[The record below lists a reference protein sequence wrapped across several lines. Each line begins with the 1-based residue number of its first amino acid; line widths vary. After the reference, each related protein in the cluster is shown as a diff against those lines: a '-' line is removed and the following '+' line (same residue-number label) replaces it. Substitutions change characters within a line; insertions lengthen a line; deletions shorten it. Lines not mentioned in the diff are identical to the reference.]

1 MIKKTIFT
9 LMFVAVMGWVSA
21 QSVQFEWDGHVYEEG
36 ETIECTNDEF
46 GYGEFLQHMQLRN
59 LTSNDLNIII
69 EKDVISNPEN
79 LLNWFCWGLCVSPDV
94 IVSPN
99 PVTLPAN
106 SVTSTEALSFHA
118 LFDEGVYG
126 KVVVK
131 YSAYD
136 EQYPGERS
144 TIVVVFNKS
153 GIGVRESAAVQFGQA
168 YPNPASSMVNF
179 DYNINA
185 GDRASVSVYNLL
197 GQEVRN
203 QQLNSLQGHLSI
215 SVADLNEGIYFC
227 KLFVNSCAVKTEK
240 FVVKK

>member
-9 LMFVAVMGWVSA
+9 LMFMAVMGWVSA
-21 QSVQFEWDGHVYEEG
+21 QSMQFEWNGHVYEEG
-36 ETIECTNDEF
+36 ETVECTNDEY
-46 GYGEFLQHMQLRN
+46 GIGEFIQHMQLRN
-59 LTSNDLNIII
+59 LTSSDLNVII
-69 EKDVISNPEN
+69 EKEVVVDLEGTINI
-79 LLNWFCWGLCVSPDV
+79 FCWGSCFGPDTF
-94 IVSPN
+94 ISPN
-99 PVTLPAN
+99 PVTVAAN

-118 LFDEGVYG
+118 LFDEGIYG
-126 KVVVK
+126 KVEVK

-144 TIVVVFNKS
+144 TIIVVFNKS
-153 GIGVRESAAVQFGQA
+153 GIGVREASAVQFGQA

-197 GQEVRN
+197 GQEVKN
-203 QQLNSLQGHLSI
+203 QPVNALQGRLSV
-215 SVADLNEGIYFC
+215 SVVDLNEGIYFC
-227 KLFVNSCAVKTEK
+227 KLFVNGCAVKTEK